1 MLIRD
6 QKGAY
11 REFGSLWF
19 RLERLG
25 LATRIAEP

>member
-11 REFGSLWF
+11 RQNGSLWR

-25 LATRIAEP
+25 LATGIAEP